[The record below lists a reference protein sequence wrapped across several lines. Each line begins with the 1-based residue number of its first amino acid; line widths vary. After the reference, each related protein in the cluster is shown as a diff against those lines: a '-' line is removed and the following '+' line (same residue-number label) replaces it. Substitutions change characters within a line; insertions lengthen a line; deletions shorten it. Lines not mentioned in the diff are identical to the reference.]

1 MTKTLNK
8 PASTETNEKYTEEQT
23 KSLLANWKQFTE
35 STPGWQDTQRD
46 KTDKKIE
53 ELAKQFQKGIRSI
66 IGKLTRHN
74 VYVAKNKTATG
85 KSGSQTKQEISQAIG
100 NVLNLSDPERDSLE
114 TAGKSALSKI
124 FQALAMSKP
133 IEPLTAEQKAKH
145 AENIELLL
153 AEISLDPTSIQDLQN
168 VKPETVFDLASG
180 INERIA
186 DLKQEIDDLTEAINE
201 ESEEMANSED
211 YSELPENLKQQQI

>member
-8 PASTETNEKYTEEQT
+8 PASTESNEKYTEEQT
-23 KSLLANWKQFTE
+23 KALLENWEQFTKT
-35 STPGWQDTQRD
+35 TPGWQDTQRD

-74 VYVAKNKTATG
+74 VYVAKNKVATKG
-85 KSGSQTKQEISQAIG
+85 GSQTKQEISQAIG

-114 TAGKSALSKI
+114 TAGKSALNKI

-133 IEPLTAEQKAKH
+133 IEPLTPEQMAKH

-168 VKPETVFDLASG
+168 VKPETVFDLTSG
-180 INERIA
+180 IAERIA
-186 DLKQEIDDLTEAINE
+186 DLKQEINDLTEVIND
-201 ESEEMANSED
+201 ESEELANSED
-211 YSELPENLKQQQI
+211 YSELPENLKPQN

>member
-23 KSLLANWKQFTE
+23 NALLTNWKQFTE
-35 STPGWQDTQRD
+35 ATPGWQDEKRSL
-46 KTDKKIE
+46 TDAKIS
-53 ELAKQFQKGIRSI
+53 ELAKQFQKGVRSI

-85 KSGSQTKQEISQAIG
+85 KSGSQTKQEIAQAIG
-100 NVLNLSDPERDSLE
+100 SVLNLSDPERDSLE
-114 TAGKSALSKI
+114 TAGKSALNKI

-133 IEPLTAEQKAKH
+133 IEPLTAEQQAKH

-153 AEISLDPTSIQDLQN
+153 AEISLDPASIQDLQN

-180 INERIA
+180 VSERLA
-186 DLKQEIDDLTEAINE
+186 DLKQEIYDLTD
-201 ESEEMANSED
+201 MMNSETD
-211 YSELPENLKQQQI
+211 ETTDSEFPDSLKPQN